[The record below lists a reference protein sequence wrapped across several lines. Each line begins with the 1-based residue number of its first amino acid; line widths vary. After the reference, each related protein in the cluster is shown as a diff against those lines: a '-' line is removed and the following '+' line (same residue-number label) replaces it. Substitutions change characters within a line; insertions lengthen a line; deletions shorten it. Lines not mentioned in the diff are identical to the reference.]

1 MIEDCGSPSYCY
13 LPITVCSLTLLMDCL
28 QQVSEMS
35 DTVVK
40 SNESILSLTN
50 NSKSPPTGHHSKSLS
65 SGHHSRV
72 PTHIH
77 DESASNNQYQ
87 YQSTGDTALSAID
100 KSDLQDRDDD
110 DDDDDGGGVEVEDLP
125 PLPPLP
131 PPSPDVS

>member
-1 MIEDCGSPSYCY
+1 
-13 LPITVCSLTLLMDCL
+13 
-28 QQVSEMS
+28 MS

-50 NSKSPPTGHHSKSLS
+50 NSKSPPSH
-65 SGHHSRV
+65 V
-72 PTHIH
+72 D
-77 DESASNNQYQ
+77 DESTSNNQYR
-87 YQSTGDTALSAID
+87 STCDTALSAID
-100 KSDLQDRDDD
+100 KSDLQDRDDDD

>member
-1 MIEDCGSPSYCY
+1 MIEDCGNPSYY
-13 LPITVCSLTLLMDCL
+13 NSPITVCILTLLMDCL
-28 QQVSEMS
+28 QVSEMS

-50 NSKSPPTGHHSKSLS
+50 NSKSPPTGHHSKSVS
-65 SGHHSRV
+65 SGHHSRA

-87 YQSTGDTALSAID
+87 YQSTGDTALSAIE
-100 KSDLQDRDDD
+100 KSDLQDRD
-110 DDDDDGGGVEVEDLP
+110 DDDDDGGGVEVEDMP

-131 PPSPDVS
+131 PPPSPDVS